1 MTLWAVVPTKA
12 PDKAKF
18 RLSNVLT
25 DVQRERLMRTMLS
38 DVLKYLSHVLG
49 ISGVALVA
57 PDPGIAPP
65 GVRWIGDPGGG
76 LNAALAHAARVLH
89 SEGVTAILIIS
100 ADTPLTTPREI
111 DCIVAAGRE
120 SRIVLVPD
128 RGESGTNALLLSPPT
143 LMLPIFGEQSFTR
156 HIERAED
163 LGIKPMVLR
172 LPGLGLDID
181 GPEDL
186 EALRKRVIHRNAY
199 EFLRPCAGEKQ

>member
-1 MTLWAVVPTKA
+1 VTIWAVVPAKA

-25 DVQRERLMRTMLS
+25 GEQRERLMRTMLG
-38 DVLKYLSHVLG
+38 DVLKYLSQVPG

-65 GVRWIGDPGGG
+65 GVRWIRDPGGG
-76 LNAALAHAARVLH
+76 LNTALAHAASVLH

-111 DCIVAAGRE
+111 DSIVAAGRE

-128 RGESGTNALLLSPPT
+128 RKESGTNALLLSPPN
-143 LMLPIFGEQSFTR
+143 LMLPQFGEQSFTR

-163 LGIKPMVLR
+163 LGIIPAVLR

-181 GPEDL
+181 DPEDL

-199 EFLRPCAGEKQ
+199 GFLRPCAGVGQ